1 MIENTCSNQ
10 EIHILFEHGFKLE
23 NTSIEPQVIICLTIY
38 MESVA
43 DQTDHFADA
52 FIRKMAMKL

>member
-1 MIENTCSNQ
+1 
-10 EIHILFEHGFKLE
+10 
-23 NTSIEPQVIICLTIY
+23 

-52 FIRKMAMKL
+52 FIRKMAMKLWRHKALES